1 MAYSGSSSRS
11 CGIYDDEKVE
21 GIGRKV
27 DLRLQHSWKP
37 LKNS

>member
-1 MAYSGSSSRS
+1 MAYPSSSSRS
-11 CGIYDDEKVE
+11 CGIYDVEKVE

-27 DLRLQHSWKP
+27 DLRLHHSGKP